1 MDQKVGDF
9 PPPSLV
15 RPPGKCPV
23 PCFRRGPAPSD
34 LAHPFCFCSV
44 WGDPG
49 AFIEWPFDL
58 DGSLSLSPQFRS
70 MSQTME
76 ATDRFTFN
84 LPLSLGFLTT
94 VLQEMFAIPKLK
106 CGSLGE
112 MTLETP
118 WIFQKYL

>member
-1 MDQKVGDF
+1 MTSHL
-9 PPPSLV
+9 PPRSDHQASV
-15 RPPGKCPV
+15 Q
-23 PCFRRGPAPSD
+23 FPAPSD

-44 WGDPG
+44 WEDPG

-58 DGSLSLSPQFRS
+58 DGSLSLSPQVRS

-94 VLQEMFAIPKLK
+94 ILQEMFAIPKLK